1 MKRRGEA
8 GGGRNGEGRSK
19 AAGGREDGKEEVA
32 TSTRERK
39 WKRKWCVER
48 GGKKKERREGDGAR
62 GPGRQLGGRRGL
74 SAFDVKSLRQKR
86 SGPECCSTCSGNPR
100 WRRQR
105 GDGEDEG
112 VEIKRGRKNRHEGDK
127 MRKSQ
132 ETRRQETPAGK
143 LAILT
148 KT

>member
-1 MKRRGEA
+1 MEKEVVCGERRQKKKT
-8 GGGRNGEGRSK
+8 EGRVTGLGDK
-19 AAGGREDGKEEVA
+19 GG
-32 TSTRERK
+32 S
-39 WKRKWCVER
+39 W
-48 GGKKKERREGDGAR
+48 
-62 GPGRQLGGRRGL
+62 GGRRGL

-132 ETRRQETPAGK
+132 ETRRRETLAGSGETGNFDK
-143 LAILT
+143 DVTAD
-148 KT
+148 

>member
-1 MKRRGEA
+1 MAKRRWRQAREKGSGKGSGVWREA
-8 GGGRNGEGRSK
+8 
-19 AAGGREDGKEEVA
+19 A
-32 TSTRERK
+32 
-39 WKRKWCVER
+39 
-48 GGKKKERREGDGAR
+48 KKKERREGDGAR
-62 GPGRQLGGRRGL
+62 GQGRQLGGRRGL

-86 SGPECCSTCSGNPR
+86 SGPECGSTCSGNPR

-132 ETRRQETPAGK
+132 ETRRRETLAGSGETGNFDK
-143 LAILT
+143 DVTAD
-148 KT
+148 